1 MWLTSMFAN
10 PLIKRF
16 IDTHLWWIVQAI
28 AYAVFAFM
36 IGKLIGKGGMMVAI
50 VLIAIPIV
58 IFFLAFLLMNP
69 GAALDGSM
77 IVGFFSAGITR
88 YVVAPWGLA
97 MDGFLF
103 IGWLALFFK
112 KFRDT
117 DWSPLRNDVMVVAMV
132 WYGLVILELANPEMN
147 GVECWFYAM
156 RGNGFYQVLSFGLVF
171 MLYREQRYLD
181 RFLSWTIILSLI
193 GTAWGFRQMITGVD
207 EAEAKWLYVDG
218 FALTHMLAGVLRVF
232 SFYSDAGQF
241 GASQAHVFVVCAII
255 ALGPVST
262 KQRIW
267 YGIGAI
273 FCFIGFAV
281 SGTRGALAVPAL
293 GAVTYLVVSKNF
305 KILILGLA
313 MLGSVFYVLK
323 YTKAFQSVE
332 QVKRMRTAMDP
343 EDASFQV
350 RLKNQRTFARHL
362 ATRPFGGG
370 IGAAGYWGFR
380 FKPNSLLAN
389 TATDSYYVKIWAET
403 GIIGICLHLF
413 MFGWFVGKGGQVVWN
428 LKDPVLRVKIAG
440 LYSGMT
446 GIMFA
451 SYGNQ
456 VYSQLPTGI
465 LMGISIP
472 LIFMAP
478 HFDKHN

>member
-1 MWLTSMFAN
+1 
-10 PLIKRF
+10 
-16 IDTHLWWIVQAI
+16 
-28 AYAVFAFM
+28 
-36 IGKLIGKGGMMVAI
+36 
-50 VLIAIPIV
+50 
-58 IFFLAFLLMNP
+58 
-69 GAALDGSM
+69 
-77 IVGFFSAGITR
+77 
-88 YVVAPWGLA
+88 
-97 MDGFLF
+97 
-103 IGWLALFFK
+103 
-112 KFRDT
+112 
-117 DWSPLRNDVMVVAMV
+117 
-132 WYGLVILELANPEMN
+132 
-147 GVECWFYAM
+147 
-156 RGNGFYQVLSFGLVF
+156 
-171 MLYREQRYLD
+171 
-181 RFLSWTIILSLI
+181 
-193 GTAWGFRQMITGVD
+193 
-207 EAEAKWLYVDG
+207 
-218 FALTHMLAGVLRVF
+218 MLAGVLRVF

-267 YGIGAI
+267 FGTAAI

-293 GAVTYLVVSKNF
+293 GAITYLVVSKNF
-305 KILILGLA
+305 KILIIGLVC
-313 MLGSVFYVLK
+313 MGTVFYVLK

-350 RLKNQRTFARHL
+350 RLKNQRTFAKHL
-362 ATRPFGGG
+362 STRPFGGG
-370 IGAAGYWGFR
+370 IGAAGYWGYR
-380 FKPNSLLAN
+380 FNPNSLLAN

-403 GIIGICLHLF
+403 GVFGICLHLF
-413 MFGWFVGKGGQVVWN
+413 MFGWFVGKGGQVVWH
-428 LKDPVLRVKIAG
+428 LRDPVLRVKIAG